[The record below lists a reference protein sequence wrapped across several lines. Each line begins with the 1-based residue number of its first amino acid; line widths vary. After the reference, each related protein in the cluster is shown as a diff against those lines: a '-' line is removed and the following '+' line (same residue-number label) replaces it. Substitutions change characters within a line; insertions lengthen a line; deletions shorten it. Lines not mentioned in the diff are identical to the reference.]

1 MPLDQMVH
9 YWKGKEK
16 ENESGVTEYVP
27 TLRANM

>member
-16 ENESGVTEYVP
+16 KNESGVTEYVP